1 MLTVFLSAKGKVIS
15 MSELLLNGGLA
26 VAGISLAIGLA
37 VFVALWISRRKLN
50 AKLETEYGKKQ

>member
-1 MLTVFLSAKGKVIS
+1 